1 MTSSFTWLS
10 NQVDRVTKI
19 VPFTKWPDSRRS
31 LALAGDY
38 NRYNITAAAAVA
50 EILEIRNWT
59 LEVIELQR
67 GTW

>member
-1 MTSSFTWLS
+1 MQGSHFNSDDPATAGLS

-19 VPFTKWPDSRRS
+19 IPFTKWPDSRRS

-50 EILEIRNWT
+50 EVLEIRN
-59 LEVIELQR
+59 
-67 GTW
+67 